1 MEDPASTLEAKS
13 PIEPRHIDT
22 RAICNG
28 VKARNGVMPVG
39 NGQVASAA
47 PFRYQHMEVA
57 RRPRIEQHEMTARHG
72 LAHGCAVFGNQFLMS
87 S

>member
-1 MEDPASTLEAKS
+1 MEDPTSTLEAKR
-13 PIEPRHIDT
+13 PIKPRHIDT
-22 RAICNG
+22 RQDQKWG
-28 VKARNGVMPVG
+28 MPLG

-47 PFRYQHMEVA
+47 PFRYQHMKVA